1 MVPPLTSKDQIER
14 VVREEWGRILA
25 SLVKTLGDFQM
36 AEDCLQDALL
46 SAFEHWERSGLP
58 RSPAAWL
65 LQVARRKAI
74 DRIRRDRGF
83 AAKLPELT
91 YLYELENSPEDE
103 EESGVIPDERLQ
115 MIFICCH
122 PALAEK
128 SRVALTLR
136 SLGGLSTDQIAAAF
150 LDTGEAMQR
159 RITRAKQKIKGAGIA
174 YKVPEPE
181 DLPDRLTSVLRTL
194 YLIFNEGYAAST
206 GDVLT
211 RVDLSD
217 EAIRLARITAA
228 LMPDECE
235 VQGLLALMLLHDS
248 RRIARVGED
257 GEIVTLEHQD
267 RADWNKVMIDEGTV
281 LLQNCLP
288 LRRTGPYQI
297 QAAISGVHAHADHWA
312 DTDWAQIV
320 ELYGVLYQYEPT
332 PVVQLNQ
339 AVAMCM
345 AGLVAQ
351 AERVLRELS
360 ALPDM
365 QSYVPFYMA
374 QAEVFQRLHKVQDAK
389 DALGCA
395 LEHTQNAVEAEHIRG
410 KLGYLH

>member
-1 MVPPLTSKDQIER
+1 MGPSLTLKGQIEQ

-36 AEDCLQDALL
+36 AEDCLQDALI
-46 SAFEHWERSGLP
+46 SALEHWGRSGLP

-74 DRIRRDRGF
+74 DRIRRDKGF
-83 AAKLPELT
+83 AAKFPELS
-91 YLYELENSPEDE
+91 YLYDLENSFEDE
-103 EESGVIPDERLQ
+103 EERGVIPDERLQ

-136 SLGGLSTDQIAAAF
+136 SLGGLTTDQIAAAF
-150 LDTGEAMQR
+150 LDSGEAMQR
-159 RITRAKQKIKGAGIA
+159 RITRAKIKIKGAGIA
-174 YKVPEPE
+174 YKMPEAE
-181 DLPDRLTSVLRTL
+181 DLPSRLASVLRTI
-194 YLIFNEGYAAST
+194 YLIFNEGYYAST
-206 GDVLT
+206 GNALT

-217 EAIRLARITAA
+217 EAIRLARIVDG

-248 RRIARVGED
+248 RRSARVGE
-257 GEIVTLEHQD
+257 GGKVITLEHQD
-267 RADWNKVMIDEGTV
+267 HSAWSSDKIKEGTA

-288 LRRTGPYQI
+288 KGRPGPYQI
-297 QAAISGVHAHADHWA
+297 QAAISGVHAHSADWES
-312 DTDWAQIV
+312 TDWAQIV
-320 ELYGVLYQYEPT
+320 ELYGVLLQFEPT

-345 AGLVAQ
+345 SGNAEMALTVLEGLENMSDYA
-351 AERVLRELS
+351 
-360 ALPDM
+360 
-365 QSYVPFYMA
+365 PFYLA
-374 QAEVFQRLHKVQDAK
+374 QAEVFGRLGRRHDAK
-389 DALGCA
+389 NALSLA
-395 LEHTQNAVEAEHIRG
+395 LENTQNTAEATFIRE

>member
-1 MVPPLTSKDQIER
+1 MALSRTSKDEIER

-25 SLVKTLGDFQM
+25 SLVKTLGDFQL
-36 AEDCLQDALL
+36 AEDCLQDALI

-65 LQVARRKAI
+65 LKVARRKAI

-91 YLYELENSPEDE
+91 YLYELENSVDDVE
-103 EESGVIPDERLQ
+103 EGGVISDERLQ

-159 RITRAKQKIKGAGIA
+159 RITRAKIKIKGAGIA
-174 YKVPEPE
+174 YKVPEVE
-181 DLPDRLTSVLRTL
+181 DLPERLASVLRTL
-194 YLIFNEGYAAST
+194 YLIFNEGYSASS
-206 GDVLT
+206 GEALT
-211 RVDLSD
+211 RVDLSN
-217 EAIRLARITAA
+217 EAIRLARITAH

-248 RRIARVGED
+248 RRSTRVGGN
-257 GEIVTLEHQD
+257 GEVVTLKHQN
-267 RADWNKVMIDEGTV
+267 RARWNRAKIEEGTAI
-281 LLQNCLP
+281 LQACLP
-288 LRRTGPYQI
+288 LGRTGPYQI
-297 QAAISGVHAHADHWA
+297 QAAISGVHAHSVDWKS
-312 DTDWAQIV
+312 TDWAQIV
-320 ELYGVLYQYEPT
+320 ELYAALLCFENT

-339 AVAMCM
+339 AVAMSM
-345 AGLVAQ
+345 VGTP
-351 AERVLRELS
+351 ER
-360 ALPDM
+360 AL
-365 QSYVPFYMA
+365 FGA
-374 QAEVFQRLHKVQDAK
+374 
-389 DALGCA
+389 
-395 LEHTQNAVEAEHIRG
+395 
-410 KLGYLH
+410 